1 MPPQFAIF
9 TIYYFRFLR
18 SQTHNE
24 SSCKD
29 HILTSPPPAFE
40 PSRRVV
46 NSNKDIGV
54 KLTLFQFQTCPFCCK
69 VRAALDYFGLN
80 YDIIEVNS
88 VMRQQVQREVVDWGA
103 VFFNILLLIMRLGV
117 PFLPL
122 LGSGRKWQKKL
133 KALGN
138 PCFWGNGLEDYSE
151 NLSVITCSW

>member
-1 MPPQFAIF
+1 M
-9 TIYYFRFLR
+9 
-18 SQTHNE
+18 
-24 SSCKD
+24 
-29 HILTSPPPAFE
+29 SPPPAFE

-46 NSNKDIGV
+46 NSTKDIGV

-88 VMRQQVQREVVDWGA
+88 VMRQQVQRKVVDWGA

-122 LGSGRKWQKKL
+122 VGSGRKWRKKVESSRQSVFL
-133 KALGN
+133 RKWVGRLFRESFG
-138 PCFWGNGLEDYSE
+138 Y
-151 NLSVITCSW
+151 NLQLVIKKNFTLNFASASNEWF